1 MSRLD
6 SFIRR
11 LTAQKLL
18 IERAVELVRDVPGPV
33 LELGLGMARTFDHMR
48 TLMPERE
55 IYAFDNVV
63 VAPIDMLPDA
73 HHFILGEIRE
83 TLAFCGPRVG
93 APAAL
98 LHNDI
103 GSGDEIHNAA
113 TRAWLAPLVPQRMAP
128 GGVVITSFTM
138 DLPGYE
144 KLPVPHGVSAN
155 RYHFYRAPRG

>member
-11 LTAQKLL
+11 LTAQKIL
-18 IERAVELVRDVPGPV
+18 IEHAMDLIRDVPGPI
-33 LELGLGMARTFDHMR
+33 LELGLGVARTYDHMR
-48 TLMPERE
+48 TLAPERE
-55 IYAFDNVV
+55 IFAFDNVV

-83 TLAFCGPRVG
+83 TLAYCGPRVG
-93 APAAL
+93 GRAAL

-113 TRAWLAPLVPQRMAP
+113 TRAWLAPLVPPAMAP
-128 GGVVITSFTM
+128 GGVVLTSFTM

-144 KLPVPHGVSAN
+144 KLPTPPGIRAN
-155 RYHFYRAPRG
+155 RYHIYRAPRG